1 MTRPTKRTSPPATAG
16 GDAARELYDELTD
29 DLLYDPAIG
38 HGTIM
43 GHPCIRLAG
52 QFVAC
57 LERNGTALI
66 LKLPAD
72 RVTTLIAAGTGTQ
85 FAPTGHPMH
94 EWVTIPEPDRTL
106 WQSLLTEAV
115 AFARQNLPA
124 RSDG

>member
-72 RVTTLIAAGTGTQ
+72 RVTTLIAAGTGTP
-85 FAPTGHPMH
+85 FAPTGHPMR